1 MTDIREYMRKKEK
14 RDDSRR
20 NEFNRQIFAHRLQ
33 VIVRTALIVA
43 VIGALAAVVYVQM
56 RNQTYTG
63 YVIASSVDK
72 IQYSGT
78 TILDYQNGFVTYSK
92 DGISYTDYKGN
103 AMWNQTYQMQSP
115 IVSVRDKWV
124 AVGDYNGHIIY
135 DINLDGSIQ
144 EIDTNLPI
152 RQLAAAA
159 NGVVAVVLED
169 SNVTWINVYNP
180 SGEKAVSIRTTMQK
194 SGYPMSLSLSE
205 TGKLMQVTY
214 LQAQSGSMKS
224 VVSFYNFD
232 EVGQNYTDTM
242 VSSYE
247 YANSV
252 IPFSAFMNAN
262 TSFAVADNQLLLF
275 GGSTEIPKNIFQN
288 FLSEQIKDIY
298 YNESYIGLVFAETDG
313 LGKYRVDVYDQ
324 NGNQVLSLPFNQ
336 EYKDIIFTK
345 DNIIIYNEAE
355 CVITGLNGKE
365 RFSGDITEQTLL
377 LKPLGGNRFL
387 TVTRDAL
394 NVIEMK

>member
-1 MTDIREYMRKKEK
+1 MADIREYIRKKEK
-14 RDDSRR
+14 REESKQNDFRK
-20 NEFNRQIFAHRLQ
+20 QILVHRMR
-33 VIVRTALIVA
+33 VIVRSLLIVG
-43 VIGALAAVVYVQM
+43 VIGSLMAVVYVQLK
-56 RNQTYTG
+56 NQTYSG

-72 IQYSGT
+72 TQYSGT
-78 TILDYQNGFVTYSK
+78 SVLDYQNGFITYSK

-135 DINLDGSIQ
+135 DINLDGSVQ

-152 RQLAAAA
+152 RQLAVSA
-159 NGVVAVVLED
+159 NGVVAAILED
-169 SNVTWINVYNP
+169 SSITWINVYNP
-180 SGEKAVSIRTTMQK
+180 SGEKAISIRTTMQK
-194 SGYPMSLSLSE
+194 SGYPMSISLSD

-252 IPFSAFMNAN
+252 IPFSAFMNAT
-262 TSFAVADNQLLLF
+262 TSFSVADNQLLLF
-275 GGSTEIPKNIFQN
+275 GGSSEIPKNIYQS
-288 FLSEQIKDIY
+288 FLSEEIRDIY
-298 YNESYIGLVFAETDG
+298 YNDSYIGLVFTGTDG
-313 LGKYRVDVYDQ
+313 VGKYRVDIYDQ
-324 NGNQVLSLPFNQ
+324 TGNIVLSLPFNQ

-345 DNIIIYNEAE
+345 DNVIIYNEAE

-365 RFSGDITEQTLL
+365 RFSGNITEQTVL

-387 TVTRDAL
+387 SVTQKAL
-394 NVIEMK
+394 NIMEMK

>member
-1 MTDIREYMRKKEK
+1 MADIREYIRKKEK
-14 RDDSRR
+14 REESKQNDFRK
-20 NEFNRQIFAHRLQ
+20 QILVHRMR
-33 VIVRTALIVA
+33 VIVRSLLIA
-43 VIGALAAVVYVQM
+43 GVIGSLMAVVYVQLK
-56 RNQTYTG
+56 NQTYSG

-72 IQYSGT
+72 TQYSGT
-78 TILDYQNGFVTYSK
+78 SVLDYQNGFITYSK

-135 DINLDGSIQ
+135 DINLDGSVQ

-152 RQLAAAA
+152 RQLAVSA
-159 NGVVAVVLED
+159 NGVVAAILED
-169 SNVTWINVYNP
+169 SSITWINVYNP
-180 SGEKAVSIRTTMQK
+180 SGEKAISIRTTMQK
-194 SGYPMSLSLSE
+194 SGYPMSISLSD

-252 IPFSAFMNAN
+252 IPFSAFMNAT
-262 TSFAVADNQLLLF
+262 TSFSVADNQLLLF
-275 GGSTEIPKNIFQN
+275 GGSSEIPKNIYQS
-288 FLSEQIKDIY
+288 FLSEEIRDIY
-298 YNESYIGLVFAETDG
+298 YNDSYIGLVFTGTDG
-313 LGKYRVDVYDQ
+313 VGKYRVDIYDQ
-324 NGNQVLSLPFNQ
+324 TGNIVLSLPFNQ

-345 DNIIIYNEAE
+345 DNVIIYNEAE

-365 RFSGDITEQTLL
+365 RFSGNITEQTVL

-387 TVTRDAL
+387 SVTQKAL
-394 NVIEMK
+394 NIMEMK